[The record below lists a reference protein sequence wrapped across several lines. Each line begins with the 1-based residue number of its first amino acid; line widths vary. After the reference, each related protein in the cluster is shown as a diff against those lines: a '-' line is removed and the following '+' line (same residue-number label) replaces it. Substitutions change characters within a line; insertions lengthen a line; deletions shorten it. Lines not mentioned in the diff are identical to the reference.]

1 MIVIDAAVEANDDSA
16 LQKLVPLISAA
27 VRETQKEKGCV
38 KYQWSIDIDNP
49 RLIRLNELWESEAN
63 LFAHFEL
70 LAATPLIGQIN
81 ALSRVTHLKA
91 WRGDLTPFDLPI
103 PQ

>member
-1 MIVIDAAVEANDDSA
+1 
-16 LQKLVPLISAA
+16 
-27 VRETQKEKGCV
+27 
-38 KYQWSIDIDNP
+38 
-49 RLIRLNELWESEAN
+49 LWESEAN